1 MINTTA
7 SNFGLDIPA
16 IALSNK
22 SEIQFLYPS
31 DINYLNAEGSYT
43 HIYLKTGKKVTICK
57 KLGEIQKTLP
67 NEYFARVH
75 QSFIVNLANILSFSD
90 GRESTL
96 LMKTGES
103 ISVSRRR
110 KSEFLSRFTKL

>member
-1 MINTTA
+1 MTTTA

-43 HIYLKTGKKVTICK
+43 HIFLKSGKKVTVCK
-57 KLGEIQKTLP
+57 KLGDIQKTLP
-67 NEYFARVH
+67 ETYFARVH
-75 QSFIVNLANILSFSD
+75 QSYIVNIANILSFSD
-90 GRESTL
+90 GKESNL

>member
-7 SNFGLDIPA
+7 SNFGIDIPA
-16 IALSNK
+16 IALSIK
-22 SEIQFLYPS
+22 SEIQFLLPTE
-31 DINYLNAEGSYT
+31 INYLNAEGSYT
-43 HIYLKTGKKVTICK
+43 HIYLKSGKKVTVCK

-67 NEYFARVH
+67 GEYFARVH
-75 QSFIVNLANILSFSD
+75 QSFIVNVANILSFSE
-90 GRESTL
+90 GKESKL

-103 ISVSRRR
+103 ITVSRRR